1 MICIHRTTP
10 PDPVLA
16 IASGIS
22 SDDVAA
28 IHALVQRAPGV
39 PEVQQQLERKFRG
52 ELGSCL
58 IWALV
63 QMFGFTRPMALQ
75 LMQRISRR
83 EEMGS
88 TGVGMGTAIPH
99 TRTDLVSARMSG
111 VLLFSNQAFDFESID
126 QEPIRTLCV
135 DLAPFDP
142 PGMSLR
148 VDIDR
153 TFLAILVDVG
163 DARDPGSFQEVLT
176 RRFRLQQPWQ
186 EEWVEPGGA
195 DWS

>member
-28 IHALVQRAPGV
+28 IHSLVQQAPGV
-39 PEVQQQLERKFRG
+39 PEVQRQLERKFRG

-63 QMFGFTRPMALQ
+63 RMFGFARPVALQ
-75 LMQRISRR
+75 LIHRISRR
-83 EEMGS
+83 EEQCS
-88 TGVGMGTAIPH
+88 TGVGRGTAIPH

-153 TFLAILVDVG
+153 TFLTILRDVDG
-163 DARDPGSFQEVLT
+163 AHDSASFQT
-176 RRFRLQQPWQ
+176 AYTHRFRLQQPWQ

>member
-10 PDPVLA
+10 PDPVLT

-28 IHALVQRAPGV
+28 IYAFVQQAPGV
-39 PEVQQQLERKFRG
+39 PEVQRQLERKFRG

-63 QMFGFTRPMALQ
+63 QMFGFALPVALQ
-75 LMQRISRR
+75 LIHRISRR
-83 EEMGS
+83 EELGS
-88 TGVGMGTAIPH
+88 TGVGRGTAIPH

-153 TFLAILVDVG
+153 TFLAVLGDVG
-163 DARDPGSFQEVLT
+163 DARDPGSFREVLT

-186 EEWVEPGGA
+186 EEWVEPGRA